1 MQWFKNMKR
10 QLKVQNTLRE
20 HESLSM
26 SNWARIECLGDNGKD
41 GDGVTSD
48 NPLQWEHFLSPAGL
62 GNDSYKNSFEKR
74 KKGHYG

>member
-1 MQWFKNMKR
+1 MKR

-48 NPLQWEHFLSPAGL
+48 NPLQ
-62 GNDSYKNSFEKR
+62 
-74 KKGHYG
+74 